1 MNNKYLHIIRLFR
14 PAQWLKNGFVLLP
27 LFFGGK
33 VLDWECWRS
42 AIPAFFAFC
51 LMASA
56 VYCLNDVRDVE
67 ADRIHPQKCR
77 RPVASGAVSVATATG
92 VMILLIAASLAIAL
106 LLCGDA
112 GIKVALVIAGYFVL
126 NVAYCLKLKY
136 YAIVDVFVV
145 AFGFV
150 LRLLCGGVAAD
161 IPLSPWIVLMTF
173 LLALFLAFAKRR
185 DDLVIY
191 ENDGVVSRGN
201 ILNYNM
207 PFMNQTLG
215 IIGAITIMCYIL
227 YTLSPEVMERLHTQY
242 LYLTCVF
249 VIAAILRYL
258 QVTIVRANSGSPT
271 QILIQDRFIQACV
284 AGWIITFAI
293 ILYF

>member
-77 RPVASGAVSVATATG
+77 RPVASDAVSVATATG
-92 VMILLIAASLAIAL
+92 VMILLIAVSLAIAL

-173 LLALFLAFAKRR
+173 LLALFLAFARQHPQLQYAVYESDARNHRSHHYNVLYPVYAFAGSDGTSAYTVSLSYLCIR
-185 DDLVIY
+185 DCCYLALSSGHYSKGEQRQPHTDSDSGPLHP
-191 ENDGVVSRGN
+191 GVCGRLDNLLCYNSLFLNGLWRGM
-201 ILNYNM
+201 L
-207 PFMNQTLG
+207 
-215 IIGAITIMCYIL
+215 
-227 YTLSPEVMERLHTQY
+227 
-242 LYLTCVF
+242 
-249 VIAAILRYL
+249 
-258 QVTIVRANSGSPT
+258 
-271 QILIQDRFIQACV
+271 ILISTAR
-284 AGWIITFAI
+284 
-293 ILYF
+293 

>member
-33 VLDWECWRS
+33 VLDWECWRI

-92 VMILLIAASLAIAL
+92 VMILLIAVSLAIAL

-173 LLALFLAFAKRR
+173 LLALFLAFAKRDR
-185 DDLVIY
+185 KS
-191 ENDGVVSRGN
+191 VV
-201 ILNYNM
+201 
-207 PFMNQTLG
+207 
-215 IIGAITIMCYIL
+215 
-227 YTLSPEVMERLHTQY
+227 
-242 LYLTCVF
+242 
-249 VIAAILRYL
+249 
-258 QVTIVRANSGSPT
+258 
-271 QILIQDRFIQACV
+271 
-284 AGWIITFAI
+284 
-293 ILYF
+293 